1 MRERKAYGI
10 YTKRKETA
18 LTQAK
23 CFVVNYM
30 RSIALYVFFTMLKTK
45 ATAAREG
52 FRRLCEHRLE
62 RRGEVDRER
71 ARANDTGNSRRPVEQ
86 VTLVLVT
93 VRLELLRG
101 PDRGVLVD
109 VGLAVADAELV
120 HVASLTAA
128 PKIYRKNKTSAS
140 NQPSVSS
147 LIIND
152 DVIIERFPVASAAR
166 TRFGCNTSQTNH
178 TDCLPISIQGAT
190 SREKIT
196 RRDTHV
202 FGAEPA
208 SVEPL

>member
-1 MRERKAYGI
+1 
-10 YTKRKETA
+10 
-18 LTQAK
+18 
-23 CFVVNYM
+23 M
-30 RSIALYVFFTMLKTK
+30 RSIALYVFTMLKTK

-101 PDRGVLVD
+101 PDRGVFVD
-109 VGLAVADAELV
+109 VGLAVAEAELV

-128 PKIYRKNKTSAS
+128 PKIYTKNETSAS

-147 LIIND
+147 LTTQSSS
-152 DVIIERFPVASAAR
+152 VSPSHPPRVEFERDATPAKPTTLTVYPY
-166 TRFGCNTSQTNH
+166 RF
-178 TDCLPISIQGAT
+178 
-190 SREKIT
+190 RVRRVEK
-196 RRDTHV
+196 R
-202 FGAEPA
+202 
-208 SVEPL
+208 

>member
-1 MRERKAYGI
+1 
-10 YTKRKETA
+10 
-18 LTQAK
+18 
-23 CFVVNYM
+23 M
-30 RSIALYVFFTMLKTK
+30 RSIALYVFTMLKTK

-101 PDRGVLVD
+101 PDRGVFVD

-128 PKIYRKNKTSAS
+128 PKIYRKDKASAS

-147 LIIND
+147 LLMN
-152 DVIIERFPVASAAR
+152 DVIIERFPVAFAAR
-166 TRFGCNTSQTNH
+166 RANTSQTNH

>member
-1 MRERKAYGI
+1 MAFTRKG
-10 YTKRKETA
+10 RKLRYRKP

-101 PDRGVLVD
+101 PDRGVFVD

-147 LIIND
+147 LIN